1 MKKLLLIVVLGLLLS
16 GNSFAN
22 DNRKCINETGFV
34 SDKFNFSKNIFR
46 HKNFIEWDELSMSD
60 CYNRKIIQDIIL
72 SSFSNKFNLI
82 NLKKKLTVLI
92 KQKKE
97 RTKYLIFQ

>member
-34 SDKFNFSKNIFR
+34 SDKFNFSKNIKFEDPE
-46 HKNFIEWDELSMSD
+46 NTL
-60 CYNRKIIQDIIL
+60 KI
-72 SSFSNKFNLI
+72 
-82 NLKKKLTVLI
+82 LKKKLDIYLKKVKLI
-92 KQKKE
+92 IN
-97 RTKYLIFQ
+97 Y